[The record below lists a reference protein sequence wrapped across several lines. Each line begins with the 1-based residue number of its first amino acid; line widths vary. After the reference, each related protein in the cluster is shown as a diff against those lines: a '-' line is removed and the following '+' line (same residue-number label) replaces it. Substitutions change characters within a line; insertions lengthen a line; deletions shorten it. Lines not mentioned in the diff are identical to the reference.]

1 MENSFKID
9 STDRK
14 ILQLL
19 MGNARTSYL
28 EIARVCG
35 MSGAAIHQ
43 RVNKLEQ
50 AGIIAGSGIKLS
62 PASMGYTSCAYV
74 GVFLEKAGMYHT
86 VVAELENIPEIVE
99 CHYTTG
105 NYAIFLKLYCK
116 NNQGLM
122 EILNGRIQK
131 ISGVSSTETFISLE
145 QGIGRELLP

>member
-1 MENSFKID
+1 
-9 STDRK
+9 
-14 ILQLL
+14 
-19 MGNARTSYL
+19 
-28 EIARVCG
+28 
-35 MSGAAIHQ
+35 
-43 RVNKLEQ
+43 
-50 AGIIAGSGIKLS
+50 
-62 PASMGYTSCAYV
+62 MGYTSCAYV